1 MVYAQA
7 QAQPEVVEA
16 LKSAVPIRMNLE
28 AKRDGRKK
36 GRLIVQGFKEMLKF
50 LRGQTDSPV
59 ANLSTIRSLLFL
71 GWVNSAGRIRSVNE
85 APGFGWGWGAAQA
98 RPYLDFNKRSHTF
111 LGWEEETII
120 SSIDLISAFIQT
132 EHYGPEEPP
141 RYVSF
146 KSHKNA
152 KREYYRLKGPLYG
165 QRDAPMRWYLTIQKW
180 LIQEGFTQ
188 GANDPCI
195 FVKSG
200 IKVVLLILSMT

>member
-1 MVYAQA
+1 MKERL
-7 QAQPEVVEA
+7 QPVTDAEEMTEA

-59 ANLSTIRSLLFL
+59 ANLSTIRSLL
-71 GWVNSAGRIRSVNE
+71 
-85 APGFGWGWGAAQA
+85 
-98 RPYLDFNKRSHTF
+98 F

-180 LIQEGFTQ
+180 LAWTKQRR
-188 GANDPCI
+188 
-195 FVKSG
+195 
-200 IKVVLLILSMT
+200 